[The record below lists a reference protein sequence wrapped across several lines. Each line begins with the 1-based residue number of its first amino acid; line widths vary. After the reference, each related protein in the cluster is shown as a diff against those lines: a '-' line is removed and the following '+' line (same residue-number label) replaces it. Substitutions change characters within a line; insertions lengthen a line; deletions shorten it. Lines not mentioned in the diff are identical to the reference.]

1 MKLYWSPKSPF
12 VRKVMVFAHETGLV
26 DRLELERTVVA
37 LTRPNLPH
45 VREHNPLGRIPT
57 LLTDDGMYLPES
69 VLICEYLDSLHDGRP
84 LFPGAPQRRWAS
96 LRRHALGSG
105 LLEIQILWRNEAL
118 REEPYRLPAM
128 LAACET
134 KAEATLDL
142 LERQAEDLEEVPFDI
157 GHIGIGCALGYL
169 DYRSADFT
177 DRQWRT
183 GRDRLA
189 TWYESF
195 RARPSVRATEP
206 YEG

>member
-37 LTRPNLPH
+37 LTKPNVAH
-45 VREHNPLGRIPT
+45 VKEHNPLGRIPT
-57 LLTDDGMYLPES
+57 LLADDGMFLPDS

-84 LFPGAPQRRWAS
+84 LFPRTGEERWAS

-118 REEPYRLPAM
+118 REESYRLPAM
-128 LAACET
+128 LAACEI

-142 LERQAEDLEEVPFDI
+142 LEREAAELEKVPFDI

-177 DRQWRT
+177 DREWRE

-189 TWYESF
+189 AWYETF
-195 RARPSVRATEP
+195 RARPSARATEP